1 MKRLFSILLAF
12 AMLFSI
18 AGCKGSD
25 KEAVSKAANEFLTA
39 CKNGEFDQASKL
51 ADSSVSSKLQLN
63 NVDSSITSALGSY
76 SNRGGEKFKKGLDEF
91 VKKVKKAY
99 VQSYTIKDDYD
110 NDKKSLSAEVKILD
124 QSAISSV
131 SSTLRTKV
139 TALAKEYAQ
148 NHLAEL
154 QKIYASEGNEAMQN
168 AMLEGM
174 ADQMFELLDK
184 EYLAKIPTKTQT
196 WKMTFTDSDKTWKL
210 TDVVI
215 A

>member
-63 NVDSSITSALGSY
+63 NVDSSITAALGSY

-124 QSAISSV
+124 QSAISTA
-131 SSTLRTKV
+131 SSALRTKV
-139 TALAKEYAQ
+139 TTLAKEYAQ

>member
-1 MKRLFSILLAF
+1 MKRLFSILLVF

>member
-1 MKRLFSILLAF
+1 MKRLFSFLLAF

-131 SSTLRTKV
+131 SSALRTKV

>member
-124 QSAISSV
+124 QSAISTA
-131 SSTLRTKV
+131 SSALRTKV
-139 TALAKEYAQ
+139 TTLEYAQ

>member
-131 SSTLRTKV
+131 SSTSRIKV
-139 TALAKEYAQ
+139 TELSRKYVQ
-148 NHLAEL
+148 SHLAEL

>member
-1 MKRLFSILLAF
+1 MKRLFSILLVF

-51 ADSSVSSKLQLN
+51 ADSSVSSKLQLD

>member
-1 MKRLFSILLAF
+1 MKRLFSILLVF

-131 SSTLRTKV
+131 SSALRTKV

>member
-1 MKRLFSILLAF
+1 MKRLFSILLVF

-51 ADSSVSSKLQLN
+51 ADSSVSSKLQLD

-131 SSTLRTKV
+131 S
-139 TALAKEYAQ
+139 
-148 NHLAEL
+148 
-154 QKIYASEGNEAMQN
+154 
-168 AMLEGM
+168 
-174 ADQMFELLDK
+174 
-184 EYLAKIPTKTQT
+184 
-196 WKMTFTDSDKTWKL
+196 
-210 TDVVI
+210 
-215 A
+215 

>member
-1 MKRLFSILLAF
+1 MKRLFSILLVF

-51 ADSSVSSKLQLN
+51 ADSSVSSKLQLD

-131 SSTLRTKV
+131 SSALRTKV

>member
-124 QSAISSV
+124 QSAISTA
-131 SSTLRTKV
+131 SSALRIKV
-139 TALAKEYAQ
+139 TTLAKEYAQ

>member
-51 ADSSVSSKLQLN
+51 ADSSVSSKLQLD

>member
-51 ADSSVSSKLQLN
+51 ADSSVSSKLQLD

-131 SSTLRTKV
+131 SSALRTKV

>member
-12 AMLFSI
+12 AMMFSI

-139 TALAKEYAQ
+139 TELSRKYVQ
-148 NHLAEL
+148 SHLAEL

-168 AMLEGM
+168 ATLEGM
-174 ADQMFELLDK
+174 ADQLFELLDK

>member
-12 AMLFSI
+12 AMMFSI

-131 SSTLRTKV
+131 SSALRTKV

>member
-51 ADSSVSSKLQLN
+51 ADSLVSSKLQLN

-131 SSTLRTKV
+131 SSTSRIKV
-139 TALAKEYAQ
+139 TELSRKYVQ
-148 NHLAEL
+148 SHLAEL

>member
-124 QSAISSV
+124 QSAISTA
-131 SSTLRTKV
+131 SSALRTKV

-210 TDVVI
+210 TDVLI

>member
-131 SSTLRTKV
+131 SSTLRIKV
-139 TALAKEYAQ
+139 TELSRKYVQ
-148 NHLAEL
+148 SHLAEL

-168 AMLEGM
+168 ATLEGM
-174 ADQMFELLDK
+174 ADQLFELLDK

>member
-131 SSTLRTKV
+131 SSTSRIKV
-139 TALAKEYAQ
+139 TELSRKYVQ
-148 NHLAEL
+148 SHLAEL

-174 ADQMFELLDK
+174 ADQLFELLDK

>member
-124 QSAISSV
+124 QSAISTA
-131 SSTLRTKV
+131 SSSLRTKV
-139 TALAKEYAQ
+139 IELSRKYVQ
-148 NHLAEL
+148 SHLAEL
-154 QKIYASEGNEAMQN
+154 QKIDASEGNEAMQN

>member
-12 AMLFSI
+12 AMMFSI

>member
-131 SSTLRTKV
+131 SSALRTKV

>member
-124 QSAISSV
+124 QSAISTA

-139 TALAKEYAQ
+139 AELSRKYVQ
-148 NHLAEL
+148 SHLAEL

>member
-12 AMLFSI
+12 AMMFSI

-124 QSAISSV
+124 QTAISSV